1 MALSATSFL
10 TPQFQDYK
18 FYWLKFYL
26 PGGTTPKSMATD
38 ATGDT
43 LIAKAQV
50 KNRGFFETAGGTI
63 FIPFVDGLY
72 DAYLFPTEAEADA
85 NDTSSAIRVADNVTG
100 AFPASFDSVQ
110 LSFNSFDLMKAST
123 VLSSFNMVSTRG
135 YYSTSVGIG
144 AADYVK
150 TTVTGTPGDTDG
162 GGYFVA
168 TDGVRWDILTGG
180 EVSYTQFG
188 ADSTG
193 VADSWLSAFNC
204 HAYAN
209 LKVIP
214 VRQSFGTFYLAA
226 RATSPYS
233 IAVKTNWDMVGANIV
248 LRAGSGYPS
257 ADFRYLFE
265 IESYTTP
272 VVLGAAD
279 LTELNTTFA
288 YLLKKDS
295 TKLPTSIFSAYK
307 NAGVRLD
314 GQADITRSTGVVLN
328 KIELLVIAD
337 NGGLQTPIAK
347 DFSDGLTAC
356 TIYPQDDFRLVINS
370 PAWILD
376 GVADVRA
383 LVIRNRHNV
392 TLQNSIVKEI
402 VDQPVTTFSRTFFA
416 AIGSYD
422 IEWNNIRGE
431 AWTQTTVPEGLY
443 LFGGNVGA
451 NWRYINC
458 VGTHGWGASGL
469 NYLKNV
475 TFRECSLNRY
485 DIHWAGFDITLENC
499 DLHNW
504 GALMSGGNQLTIK
517 KCRYFLA
524 NSSSVVGDSPQY
536 SIVQTRIDYGSEWDG
551 DILVDGLEI
560 IIGADFT
567 DSFSKDLSVVK
578 FPFTGGNT
586 DYGRATILGR
596 SVTVKNVTIQLDDP
610 TRYATIDK
618 DWIMVNYEFGEN
630 TNNDYYIAH
639 TINVEDC
646 GFSKPISGMAILA
659 YLPPKHYGARI
670 KALYNATDVSDG
682 DYNQIVNI
690 KNINNCIN
698 LRTSVPNT
706 TLEIVK
712 FGGDLAMADAG
723 WATRVDALRPQI
735 NIDNCNGVAAAIAVN
750 GNVNITDSEVLIL
763 DDVAN
768 TRPTELY
775 VRLSNCRVRMLDNGS
790 ADYLLPMNLNID
802 DSLFYK
808 SRTAAAAVHT
818 LDFTKW
824 SATSGYQAVSGS
836 GNKKVTGF
844 LSSNDPTNFFG
855 IEVGN
860 SMFITKTMG
869 TNLTVASGTSGTLIT
884 LTPPSGQRA
893 MLEFLVTSAFPGEP
907 AITVNSGVNVLI
919 SGGTLDD
926 NAGALDP
933 GAFSVGVR
941 SGAAGDRGPIFG
953 EIDEVI
959 TVVKDAG
966 STATALN
973 YSFRYGI

>member
-1 MALSATSFL
+1 MARYTKTGTPNTIGELNSQLDLIAVAIADTLSRVGDTPNQLETQLDMNSNRVLNLPAPAFPTDPVRLSDLTGTFDITSIGVVYTSFASLIASDLSTSFFAATSG
-10 TPQFQDYK
+10 YSS
-18 FYWLKFYL
+18 
-26 PGGTTPKSMATD
+26 TTPS
-38 ATGDT
+38 
-43 LIAKAQV
+43 
-50 KNRGFFETAGGTI
+50 
-63 FIPFVDGLY
+63 
-72 DAYLFPTEAEADA
+72 
-85 NDTSSAIRVADNVTG
+85 
-100 AFPASFDSVQ
+100 
-110 LSFNSFDLMKAST
+110 
-123 VLSSFNMVSTRG
+123 
-135 YYSTSVGIG
+135 IG
-144 AADYVK
+144 AAFYSR
-150 TTVTGTPGDTDG
+150 TSLTGTAGDTDG
-162 GGYFVA
+162 GGYFID
-168 TDGVRWDILTGG
+168 TNGNRWEIVPDNSI
-180 EVSYTQFG
+180 SYSQFG
-188 ADSTG
+188 ADTTG
-193 VADSWLSAFNC
+193 LVDSWSAMYACNV
-204 HAYAN
+204 YAN
-209 LKVIP
+209 TKGLTVK
-214 VRQSFGTFYLAA
+214 QNSGTFLMEA
-226 RATSPYS
+226 RASSPYS
-233 IAVKTNWDMVGANIV
+233 IPVKTNWNMAGANIR
-248 LRAGSGYPS
+248 LNGNSGYPA

-272 VVLGAAD
+272 VVLDAAA
-279 LTELNTTFA
+279 LTELNTT
-288 YLLKKDS
+288 YSDSLKKDS

-356 TIYPQDDFRLVINS
+356 TIYPQDDSRLVIDS

-392 TLQNSIVKEI
+392 TVQNSVVKEI
-402 VDQPVTTFSRTFFA
+402 VAQPATTFSRTFFA

-485 DIHWAGFDITLENC
+485 DIHWAGFDILLENC

-536 SIVQTRIDYGSEWDG
+536 SVMQTRIDYGSEWDG
-551 DILVDGLEI
+551 DILVDGIEI
-560 IIGADFT
+560 IVGSDFT
-567 DSFSKDLSVVK
+567 DTWDKDFSVVK

-586 DYGRATILGR
+586 NYGRATILGR
-596 SVTVKNVTIQLDDP
+596 SVTVKNVTIQLED
-610 TRYATIDK
+610 TSRYATINK
-618 DWIMVNYEFGEN
+618 QWIMVNYEFGEN
-630 TNNDYYIAH
+630 INNDYYIAH

-646 GFSKPISGMAILA
+646 GFSKPTSEMAVLA
-659 YLPPKHYGARI
+659 YLPPKHYGDRI
-670 KALYNATDVSDG
+670 KALYSATDVSDG

-698 LRTSVPNT
+698 LRTSIANT
-706 TLEIVK
+706 TKEIVK
-712 FGGDLAMADAG
+712 FGGDLADADAG

-735 NIDNCNGVAAAIAVN
+735 NIDNCNGVSASIAVN

-763 DDVAN
+763 DDVSG
-768 TRPTELY
+768 TRPTDLF

-818 LDFTKW
+818 LDFAKW
-824 SATSGYQAVSGS
+824 SATSGYQAVSGT
-836 GNKKVTGF
+836 GNKRVSGF
-844 LSSNDPTNFFG
+844 LSSNDPSGFFG
-855 IEVGN
+855 IEAGTVVYSGVVAANGSAIRLPTGWSSSRISLGKYQITFDTARANTNYSAVVTPIGFVNYTIATSSKATTGFTIDVRN
-860 SMFITKTMG
+860 S
-869 TNLTVASGTSGTLIT
+869 
-884 LTPPSGQRA
+884 
-893 MLEFLVTSAFPGEP
+893 TSAF
-907 AITVNSGVNVLI
+907 V
-919 SGGTLDD
+919 D
-926 NAGALDP
+926 
-933 GAFSVGVR
+933 
-941 SGAAGDRGPIFG
+941 
-953 EIDEVI
+953 IDTNFLMSE
-959 TVVKDAG
+959 G
-966 STATALN
+966 
-973 YSFRYGI
+973 